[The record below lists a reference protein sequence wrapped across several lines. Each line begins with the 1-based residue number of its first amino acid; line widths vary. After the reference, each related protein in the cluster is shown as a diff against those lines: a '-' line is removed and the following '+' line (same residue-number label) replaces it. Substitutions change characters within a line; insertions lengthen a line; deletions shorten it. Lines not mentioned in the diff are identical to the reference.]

1 MGIAGSGGAGENPVC
16 FRGTKLYGEAEWG
29 TETRDIAVSTV
40 SISWGGLCVREG
52 NACSLL
58 KNR

>member
-1 MGIAGSGGAGENPVC
+1 LLSRWMELSGEH
-16 FRGTKLYGEAEWG
+16 EWVID
-29 TETRDIAVSTV
+29 TRDIAVGAVGV
-40 SISWGGLCVREG
+40 SWDGPCVREG